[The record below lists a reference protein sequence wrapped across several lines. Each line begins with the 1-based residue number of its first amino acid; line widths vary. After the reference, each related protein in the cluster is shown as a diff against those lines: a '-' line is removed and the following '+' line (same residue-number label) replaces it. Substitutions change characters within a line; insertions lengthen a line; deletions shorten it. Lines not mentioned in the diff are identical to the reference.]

1 MPDVAN
7 ARHIAGRH
15 AEDIALQHLLKQKLA
30 LLARNVSV
38 RGGEL
43 DLVMLEGE
51 TLVFVEVRLRRRSS
65 MVSAA
70 ESVDQVKQRRL
81 IHAAQC
87 YLAQNPGHAHRPC
100 RFDVVA
106 VTQHANE
113 RHLAWYKN
121 AFESFAY

>member
-7 ARHIAGRH
+7 ARHLAGRH
-15 AEDIALQHLLKQKLA
+15 AEDIAMHHLLKQKLV

-65 MVSAA
+65 MVSAS
-70 ESVDQVKQRRL
+70 ESVDRVKQLRL
-81 IHAAQC
+81 IHTAQC
-87 YLAQNPGHAHRPC
+87 YLAQHPNHAHRPC
-100 RFDVVA
+100 RFDVIA
-106 VTQHANE
+106 ITQHANE
-113 RHLAWYKN
+113 QRLAWYKN